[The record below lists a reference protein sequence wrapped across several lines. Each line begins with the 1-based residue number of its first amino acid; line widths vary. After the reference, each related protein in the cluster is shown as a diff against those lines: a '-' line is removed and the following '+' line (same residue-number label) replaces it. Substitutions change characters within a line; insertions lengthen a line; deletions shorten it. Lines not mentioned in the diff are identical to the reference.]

1 MLAPDAEILGD
12 TLKLFVLSFS
22 YHKLALIVYQDK
34 VLRKTLY
41 SKRILQEQIPSPLR
55 CSGV

>member
-1 MLAPDAEILGD
+1 MLAPDAEIIGD

-41 SKRILQEQIPSPLR
+41 SKRILQEQTPSPLR
-55 CSGV
+55 CSDV